1 MPGHWPLAIVA
12 SQDPLTGSRGLSRKH
27 VPVRT
32 LGDTWMIQDIPC
44 GARDVQVLLR
54 STLIYGVVPSR
65 SAIQS
70 QILVPWRPL
79 GLISTG
85 AAS

>member
-1 MPGHWPLAIVA
+1 MCRAISYLRASRSIDGIPWPLWEAR
-12 SQDPLTGSRGLSRKH
+12 TG
-27 VPVRT
+27 T
-32 LGDTWMIQDIPC
+32 DTWAWMIQDLSG

-70 QILVPWRPL
+70 QILVPWRPS
-79 GLISTG
+79 GLISRG
-85 AAS
+85 AIW

>member
-1 MPGHWPLAIVA
+1 
-12 SQDPLTGSRGLSRKH
+12 
-27 VPVRT
+27 
-32 LGDTWMIQDIPC
+32 MIQDLPC

-70 QILVPWRPL
+70 QILVPWRPW
-79 GLISTG
+79 GLISRG
-85 AAS
+85 AIW